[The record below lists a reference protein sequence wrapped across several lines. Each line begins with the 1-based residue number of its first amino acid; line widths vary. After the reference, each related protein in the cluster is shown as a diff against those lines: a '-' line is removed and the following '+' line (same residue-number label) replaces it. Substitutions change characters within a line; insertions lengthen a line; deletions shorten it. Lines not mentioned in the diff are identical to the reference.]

1 MNLLIDALKD
11 GGLDALKMLP
21 FLLVAFLLLEFIEHY
36 SESHRDRVLSKIG
49 AAGPA
54 VGAIFGCVP
63 QCGFSVAA
71 ANLYAGGVITVG
83 TLLAVF
89 LSTSDEAVLLLFGH
103 PGQAETAFRLMAVKV
118 ILGMAI
124 GYVVDALLF
133 KNPIKRKQLGAI
145 CEDCGCHGGEEE
157 ADGSPEEGNG
167 SSGDGHGYQRIFHAA
182 LHHTVEIFVYIF
194 SFNVLLNI
202 LLEAV
207 GIEWLSGFLLKDS
220 FFQPVLSALLGLIP
234 NCAVSVVLAEFYMS
248 GILSFG
254 AVVSG
259 LLSGAGVG
267 LAVLFK
273 TNRDKKENLKI
284 TGILLLSAVLSGIF
298 LQIVLNF

>member
-1 MNLLIDALKD
+1 MGLLIDAFKD

-54 VGAIFGCVP
+54 VGAVFGCVP

-89 LSTSDEAVLLLFGH
+89 LSTSDEAVLLLLGH
-103 PGQAETAFRLMAVKV
+103 PGQAGMAFRLMAVKV
-118 ILGMAI
+118 ALGMAA
-124 GYVVDALLF
+124 GYAADALLF
-133 KNPIKRKQLGAI
+133 KSPMKRKQLGAI
-145 CEDCGCHGGEEE
+145 CEDCGCHEET
-157 ADGSPEEGNG
+157 EELGFPLEKG
-167 SSGDGHGYQRIFHAA
+167 HDSSQNGHGYQQIFRAA
-182 LHHTVEIFVYIF
+182 FHHTVEIFVYIF
-194 SFNVLLNI
+194 SFNVLLNM

-207 GIEWLSGFLLKDS
+207 GIEWMSEFLLKDS
-220 FFQPVLSALLGLIP
+220 FFQPVLSAVLGLIP

-273 TNRDKKENLKI
+273 TNKDRKENLKI
-284 TGILLLSAVLSGIF
+284 MGILLFSAVLSGIF